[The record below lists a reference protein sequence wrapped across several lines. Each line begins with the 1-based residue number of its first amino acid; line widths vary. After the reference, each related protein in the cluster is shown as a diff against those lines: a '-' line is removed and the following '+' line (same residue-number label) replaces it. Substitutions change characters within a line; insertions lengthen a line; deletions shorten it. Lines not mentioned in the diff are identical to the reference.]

1 MAAKVNM
8 LKLLQEIRGFA
19 VVANR
24 QPPPRFSGL
33 LLAQIRMA
41 AARDNLRRRRLII
54 TIYQQNSPDMPSP
67 VRIHHVKQGH
77 DLTNRA
83 SVP

>member
-41 AARDNLRRRRLII
+41 AARDNLRRRRLNI
-54 TIYQQNSPDMPSP
+54 TIDQQNSPDMPYP